1 MASHNYT
8 RKEFNEYYGM
18 QRAPQEWALATK
30 LIRQATRLLHRQA
43 KRSQGCTDRQHSAE
57 RGEVSPMQQSSVQ
70 SVSPRTEPQ
79 MRKQLSRYPYG
90 IRTTGIPHQIFFV
103 EEGPRILSCCQRTM
117 ILCADS
123 AQKMRMGRR

>member
-1 MASHNYT
+1 MGTSDKANKAGYKITTSAGQTLPGVY
-8 RKEFNEYYGM
+8 R
-18 QRAPQEWALATK
+18 P
-30 LIRQATRLLHRQA
+30 
-43 KRSQGCTDRQHSAE
+43 SAE